1 MIETAVQTLALPTT
15 IRDRAHQLLKRANA
29 GESQHFF
36 INTAQMQ
43 GCADQVIQVM
53 TRNYPS
59 LEVPFHS
66 RWRHFEA
73 GGVDRRKQLIQKLDR
88 PLSSVATTNALSS
101 AKPKVPTKPLPKHPL
116 LMDHDRLEQA
126 RVMVD
131 LVVTSVLLDAGSGPA
146 WKYVGSDSNQQP
158 AIYTRSEGLGV
169 ASFDGFMAGLFSSKQ
184 GSLQAD
190 AKALI
195 ALRDE
200 ALADAFQVSDTNPL
214 VGLSQRCALLN
225 RLGQCVLDKPTFF
238 SVNADSGSPRVG
250 GLVDYLFRVAT
261 AQAADNRVLPAR
273 EILRAVLLSMSDV
286 WPVRLTLGGYSLGDC
301 WRHQAIITD
310 DATTGLVPFHKL
322 SQWLS
327 YSLIEPLEHAG
338 LVVTELDELTG
349 LPEYRNGGLFIDA
362 KVLVPKQPDAFER
375 QWLVSDEFVVE
386 WRALTVALL
395 DELAQL
401 IRFKLNRT
409 AIDFP
414 LVKILEGGT
423 WATGRSLAAQAR
435 AGGGPPFH
443 ITSDGTVF

>member
-1 MIETAVQTLALPTT
+1 MIETALQHLALPTT
-15 IRDRAHQLLKRANA
+15 IRGRAHQLLRRANA
-29 GESQHFF
+29 GESQHFL
-36 INTAQMQ
+36 IDTAQMDA
-43 GCADQVIQVM
+43 CADQVITVM

-73 GGVDRRKQLIQKLDR
+73 GGVDRRNQLLQMLQQQ
-88 PLSSVATTNALSS
+88 PSH
-101 AKPKVPTKPLPKHPL
+101 VPTDLVLGTSLNDVGTNSTPTLPPFA
-116 LMDHDRLEQA
+116 DNDRLEQA
-126 RVMVD
+126 RVMID

-146 WKYVGSDSNQQP
+146 WQYTGMDSNQQP
-158 AIYTRSEGLGV
+158 RTYTRSEGLGV
-169 ASFDGFMAGLFSSKQ
+169 ASFDAFMAGLFSSKV

-190 AKALI
+190 ATALI
-195 ALRDE
+195 ALSDKV
-200 ALADAFQVSDTNPL
+200 LATAFQVSETNPL
-214 VGLSQRCALLN
+214 VGISQRCALLN
-225 RLGQCVLDKPTFF
+225 RLGKCVQDKPTFF
-238 SVNADSGSPRVG
+238 SVDADVGTHRVG
-250 GLVDYLFRVAT
+250 GLVDYLVAVAT
-261 AQAADNRVLPAR
+261 AQDRNNRTLPAR

-301 WRHQAIITD
+301 WRHAAITTD
-310 DATTGLVPFHKL
+310 DATSGLVPFHKL

-338 LVVTELDELTG
+338 LVITELDELTG

-362 KVLVPKQPDAFER
+362 KVMVPKHSDAFER

-395 DELAQL
+395 DELAPL
-401 IRFKLNRT
+401 IRSKLNRT
-409 AIDFP
+409 AIEFP

-435 AGGGPPFH
+435 VGGGPPFR